1 MAMQLTQSM
10 YEFQCREQPITKNSS
25 ISSVLLFHQKPT
37 ISMKKLQIYSK
48 EIYKLLRPKNAKTYI
63 ANAISDKDITDMIKF
78 LDLKVSSGKDN

>member
-1 MAMQLTQSM
+1 
-10 YEFQCREQPITKNSS
+10 
-25 ISSVLLFHQKPT
+25 
-37 ISMKKLQIYSK
+37 MKKLQIYSK